1 MPTRNIKRT
10 YIGGTTYDA
19 RKKYL
24 NWDKELTQIATNLA
38 TSYDI
43 SPALVIDRLAHE
55 GLVDRLIKDNNEYL
69 SHNGDPNYPSNAF
82 DKDNYNEPYGLL
94 GLDNIFDTYTK
105 GITKTKRPINMIRQ
119 VNRNE
124 RGELV
129 NSGETKN
136 LYDTLE
142 LFVAELASRRNQVR
156 KQYPNLTDAELDS
169 ATSARYNASNKYFK
183 QLMDSGEYKT
193 KYPIN
198 VKDINIP
205 APTKT
210 DSKYIQDQVQS
221 INKSNILKAFEDYH
235 YFSINDLIDES
246 IFTVRN
252 KSYNPGLFMNEEN
265 YEFNSDSPLVDRF
278 IDNYVNR
285 NFTHPNKVQVVQ
297 KYKCGG
303 RRKAQLGLDIRE
315 GGIAIP
321 IAPNMYYMD
330 GRSHDNGGIAI
341 GPNNKNGLEV
351 EGGEVVKVGNNDIKV
366 FSSVPLLRGVSPAQ
380 LVMGGANPNKVFA
393 AQEEFKDR
401 NRINDDGTRYEVG
414 GEKIYT
420 PSKSIQRQIQETGRI
435 TIGGAPTI
443 GGLRTAKYVKG
454 LATAKGYAKQANKIF
469 TKVDNFV
476 NNSLQ
481 GLINK
486 HKITPNQ
493 ADAYKKFY
501 NEIVGVNGVNIP
513 KTASFF
519 LNNESKEMKAGGIY
533 IKPSKRG
540 TFTAAATKH
549 GMGVQEF
556 ASKVLANKEDYSPAM
571 VKKANFARNAS
582 RWKKEYGGDKNVL
595 PELIVTPR
603 NGYNKIYDASGINKR
618 KKIAQDVLQILPF
631 SGFVNDVLG
640 FTNPI
645 NAGGAVKSAMGYGAA
660 KAGLPFLSIPGIAF
674 NGALGLPDLIQD
686 VQTLYKDIK
695 TPKEEFNK
703 NKKEFGGNM
712 IYAINGNVKNGL
724 MSARPKAQY
733 GLATKYLKKK
743 NKTTQKPVEIKQKE
757 EPKILDIRNTAG
769 YKVKQVVENP
779 WVKYPVEVASYL
791 LTGATAKGM
800 QTGAKV
806 VNKAINKIDD
816 ILGKPRQEYLSRN
829 VSDKTI
835 SYTANSKSSV
845 GSTYKATSKD
855 LNRAKKEVQ
864 NRPTINDLAEARST
878 VGNVPQH
885 TTISYN
891 SSPQNPVSTINYF
904 DVKNT
909 RLPNI
914 ERFGRKQMDAK
925 TSRELDKVYR
935 KAVGN
940 KEPKSGFGRIPQQ
953 TTIEYIPK
961 GESVTAYDA
970 SAEFH
975 KRISDML
982 YNNLVKKYGKKG
994 VDKAMKVERISK
1006 YEYGG
1011 RIKAKN
1017 GKFLKYKNGIFTDP
1031 ETGEQFDVDPEVF
1044 KMYGNTKETGV
1055 IPTADYTKGTFNARP
1070 QFYAEK
1076 RLPIA
1081 GSQSIAEKVGL
1092 ARSGWS
1098 YGENPTFD
1106 YVPNINISIPT
1117 NYAKA
1122 VGDNSKK
1129 STSSTPRGEGTKAST
1144 PKAATKSTPTIQDAV
1159 NKITMDAW
1167 KASKTPKIDL
1177 SKAKMPSYNVNDLG
1191 SKETKAA
1198 KAKLN
1203 TSSTGGVKEAPWV
1216 PQYNLINTRDW
1227 LGVGTNLAG
1236 HIASYFANNSLLKKA
1251 PMPTK
1256 PVQFQAAKLKTTHN
1270 INPDLAN
1277 INEVTQ
1283 MNLAEVGRN
1292 TASSNTSIAR
1302 KQRIMNEARDARN
1315 KLYGQ
1320 KENIET
1326 QLINLDRR
1334 NRQDVYNRNIA
1345 AYNDWLNK
1353 TYIAK
1358 SNNLIE
1364 KQRNLSNLIS
1374 GIPMAVNTM
1383 LGTIEN
1389 RKSTNDMIR
1398 AIAAANPNVDGRLFG
1413 IGDYYTQKQ
1422 SNGRTAVYNKNHKL
1436 VKYV

>member
-1 MPTRNIKRT
+1 MPTKTGNNKSAWTAKDIYDMIFST
-10 YIGGTTYDA
+10 YGNAHVNANKARAKEASKYMIPYIPEKEIMLTTG
-19 RKKYL
+19 KY
-24 NWDKELTQIATNLA
+24 NTGKISTNL
-38 TSYDI
+38 
-43 SPALVIDRLAHE
+43 
-55 GLVDRLIKDNNEYL
+55 
-69 SHNGDPNYPSNAF
+69 
-82 DKDNYNEPYGLL
+82 
-94 GLDNIFDTYTK
+94 
-105 GITKTKRPINMIRQ
+105 
-119 VNRNE
+119 
-124 RGELV
+124 
-129 NSGETKN
+129 
-136 LYDTLE
+136 
-142 LFVAELASRRNQVR
+142 
-156 KQYPNLTDAELDS
+156 LDS
-169 ATSARYNASNKYFK
+169 IYNASQRTGVPLDIALGLAGRESTLGIGRGFKKGKSVSGTDLYSNWQQIQTIPNNKAQMK
-183 QLMDSGEYKT
+183 KWNSLLGR
-193 KYPIN
+193 
-198 VKDINIP
+198 
-205 APTKT
+205 T
-210 DSKYIQDQVQS
+210 DLTD
-221 INKSNILKAFEDYH
+221 EDYD
-235 YFSINDLIDES
+235 FKSDFLIRAQDSLENTKPLDENP
-246 IFTVRN
+246 IDNALKFYQTG
-252 KSYNPGLFMNEEN
+252 KYNPGDSRHTQMVEDDAKVLM
-265 YEFNSDSPLVDRF
+265 SDPA
-278 IDNYVNR
+278 I
-285 NFTHPNKVQVVQ
+285 Q
-297 KYKCGG
+297 KWLKTKTETQMKCGG

-321 IAPNMYYMD
+321 IANNMWYIH
-330 GRSHDNGGIAI
+330 GRKHEYGGVTM
-341 GPNNKNGLEV
+341 GPNNKNGVEV
-351 EGGEVVKVGNNDIKV
+351 EGGEVVEMIDSNHPSVGRQFAAGGQSQTMRV

-380 LVMGGANPNKVFA
+380 LVMGGANPDTVFK

-401 NRINDDGTRYEVG
+401 NRINDDGTTYEVG

-420 PSKSIQRQIQETGRI
+420 PSKSIRRQIQETGRI

-556 ASKVLANKEDYSPAM
+556 ANKVLANKEDYSPAM

-582 RWKKEYGGDKNVL
+582 RWKKEYGGDDTKTAVL
-595 PELIVTPR
+595 KRLR
-603 NGYNKIYDASGINKR
+603 NKFAIRGNYNGGM
-618 KKIAQDVLQILPF
+618 F
-631 SGFVNDVLG
+631 
-640 FTNPI
+640 
-645 NAGGAVKSAMGYGAA
+645 GGAGAGSVIMA
-660 KAGLPFLSIPGIAF
+660 QPEYVTDTITKRYLVPVTQTFNDAFRDARNSGQNEFMFDGKLYNTNLGNNPNNNTAGSNRTSTIIVPIEH
-674 NGALGLPDLIQD
+674 
-686 VQTLYKDIK
+686 
-695 TPKEEFNK
+695 KEVRRR
-703 NKKEFGGNM
+703 KKEFGGNM
-712 IYAINGNVKNGL
+712 IYTINGNVKNGL
-724 MSARPKAQY
+724 MSTRPKAQY
-733 GLATKYLKKK
+733 GTITRHGKIWKWDEENGAYV
-743 NKTTQKPVEIKQKE
+743 PVKDSKE
-757 EPKILDIRNTAG
+757 KEPIN
-769 YKVKQVVENP
+769 
-779 WVKYPVEVASYL
+779 
-791 LTGATAKGM
+791 
-800 QTGAKV
+800 
-806 VNKAINKIDD
+806 VNK
-816 ILGKPRQEYLSRN
+816 Q
-829 VSDKTI
+829 T
-835 SYTANSKSSV
+835 KSSV
-845 GSTYKATSKD
+845 SS
-855 LNRAKKEVQ
+855 NKKS
-864 NRPTINDLAEARST
+864 NYT
-878 VGNVPQH
+878 VN
-885 TTISYN
+885 
-891 SSPQNPVSTINYF
+891 
-904 DVKNT
+904 
-909 RLPNI
+909 
-914 ERFGRKQMDAK
+914 
-925 TSRELDKVYR
+925 
-935 KAVGN
+935 
-940 KEPKSGFGRIPQQ
+940 
-953 TTIEYIPK
+953 
-961 GESVTAYDA
+961 
-970 SAEFH
+970 
-975 KRISDML
+975 
-982 YNNLVKKYGKKG
+982 
-994 VDKAMKVERISK
+994 
-1006 YEYGG
+1006 
-1011 RIKAKN
+1011 
-1017 GKFLKYKNGIFTDP
+1017 
-1031 ETGEQFDVDPEVF
+1031 
-1044 KMYGNTKETGV
+1044 
-1055 IPTADYTKGTFNARP
+1055 GTFDNARP

-1106 YVPNINISIPT
+1106 YVPNINISVPT

-1129 STSSTPRGEGTKAST
+1129 STSSTARGEGTKAST
-1144 PKAATKSTPTIQDAV
+1144 SKATSQSTPTIQDTV
-1159 NKITMDAW
+1159 NKITADAW

-1177 SKAKMPSYNVNDLG
+1177 SKAKMPIYNVSDLG
-1191 SKETKAA
+1191 SKESRAA

-1203 TSSTGGVKEAPWV
+1203 TSSTGGGTQSKEAPWI
-1216 PQYNLINTRDW
+1216 PQYNTITGRDW

-1277 INEVTQ
+1277 IDEVSQ

-1302 KQRIMNEARDARN
+1302 KQRIMNEARDAKN

-1345 AYNDWLNK
+1345 AYNDWLDK
-1353 TYIAK
+1353 TYVAK
-1358 SNNLIE
+1358 SNNLVE
-1364 KQRNLSNLIS
+1364 KQRNLTNLIS

-1398 AIAAANPNVDGRLFG
+1398 AIAAANPNVDGRLLG